1 MKKGDTMDSVWKTD
15 IQLSQYEPLRQDIK
29 TDVLIIGGGITGIL
43 CADRLREAGVSHVLA
58 EARSLCGGITGN
70 TTAKITVQHGL
81 IFSKLLREFG
91 TERTQMYLRAN
102 RDALERYRTMSR
114 TIDCDFEEQLSAVYT
129 LDDPVKIENEL
140 QALQKISAPAEY
152 ASSLPLPF
160 PIRGAV
166 SFAGQAQFHPLKF
179 LSAIAQELSVCEN
192 TRILEL
198 TPNGAVTKHGTIKA
212 DKIIVATHFP
222 FLNKH
227 GSYFLKLYQ
236 SRSYVLALNHAP
248 NIQGMYVDESD
259 AGLSFRSYGDHL
271 LVGGGGHRTGKKGGG
286 WKEPEQFAQRYYP
299 QSSLSSRWA
308 AQDCMTLD
316 GIPYAGQYSKRTP
329 NLYVATGFNKW
340 GMTSAMVAAS
350 LLTDLVLGKQNPYT
364 ELFSPSRTILRPQL
378 MVNAA
383 ESALHL
389 LKPTIPRCPHMG
401 CALTYNSQEHSWDCP
416 CHGSR
421 FTEDGRLLDNPATGD
436 MKP

>member
-1 MKKGDTMDSVWKTD
+1 MDSLWKKD
-15 IQLSQYEPLRQDIK
+15 IQLPQYEPLRQDMK

-43 CADRLREAGVSHVLA
+43 CADRLREAGASCVLV

-102 RDALERYRTMSR
+102 REALERYRTMCR
-114 TIDCDFEEQLSAVYT
+114 TIECDFEEQTSAVYS
-129 LDDPVKIENEL
+129 LDDPAKIENEL
-140 QALQKISAPAEY
+140 RALQKISAPAEY

-166 SFAGQAQFHPLKF
+166 SFSGQAQFHPLKF
-179 LSAIAQELSVCEN
+179 LSAIAQGLSIYEN

-198 TPNGAVTKHGTIKA
+198 TPNGAVTEYGTIQA

-236 SRSYVLALNHAP
+236 SRSYVLALHHAQKM
-248 NIQGMYVDESD
+248 QGMYVDESD
-259 AGLSFRSYGDHL
+259 AGLSFRSYGDQL
-271 LVGGGGHRTGKKGGG
+271 LVGGGGHRTGKKGSG
-286 WKEPEQFAQRYYP
+286 WKEPEQFVQRYYP
-299 QSSLSSRWA
+299 QSSPAARWA

-316 GIPYAGQYSKRTP
+316 GIPYVGQYSKRTP
-329 NLYVATGFNKW
+329 NLYAATGFNKW
-340 GMTSAMVAAS
+340 GMTSAMAAAH

-389 LKPTIPRCPHMG
+389 LKPTVPRCPHMG
-401 CALTYNSQEHSWDCP
+401 CALTYNPQEHSWDCP

-421 FTEDGRLLDNPATGD
+421 FTEDGRLLDNPAAGD
-436 MKP
+436 MKL

>member
-1 MKKGDTMDSVWKTD
+1 MDSLWKKD
-15 IQLSQYEPLRQDIK
+15 IQLPQYEPLRQDMK

-43 CADRLREAGVSHVLA
+43 CADRLREAGASCVLV

-102 RDALERYRTMSR
+102 REALERYRTMCR
-114 TIDCDFEEQLSAVYT
+114 TIECDFEEQTSAVYS

-140 QALQKISAPAEY
+140 QALQKISVPAEY

-166 SFAGQAQFHPLKF
+166 SFSGQAQFHPLKF
-179 LSAIAQELSVCEN
+179 LSAIAQGLSIYEN

-198 TPNGAVTKHGTIKA
+198 TPNGAVTEYGTTQA

-236 SRSYVLALNHAP
+236 SRS
-248 NIQGMYVDESD
+248 
-259 AGLSFRSYGDHL
+259 
-271 LVGGGGHRTGKKGGG
+271 
-286 WKEPEQFAQRYYP
+286 
-299 QSSLSSRWA
+299 
-308 AQDCMTLD
+308 
-316 GIPYAGQYSKRTP
+316 
-329 NLYVATGFNKW
+329 
-340 GMTSAMVAAS
+340 
-350 LLTDLVLGKQNPYT
+350 
-364 ELFSPSRTILRPQL
+364 
-378 MVNAA
+378 
-383 ESALHL
+383 
-389 LKPTIPRCPHMG
+389 
-401 CALTYNSQEHSWDCP
+401 
-416 CHGSR
+416 
-421 FTEDGRLLDNPATGD
+421 
-436 MKP
+436 